1 MNTINITRS
10 PNFFNRKAIVL
21 IGFSIIALLMTS
33 VANAQIDGFTEP
45 FRSIELSSDETGSI
59 AMLAVKEGDKVAKDE
74 VIAKLDGRVQKLQ
87 LEIAT
92 QLAQTKSQ
100 MIAAEQSL
108 KKRHAILNRLQEL
121 KSRGHASPSEL
132 IRAEM
137 ELSIAEAKVLSA
149 KEEQAVRAIE
159 QRRAEVQYK
168 RRTILSPF
176 DGVVSHVHRREGEFL
191 SPLHPEVV
199 TIIQVDRLLATFAV
213 PSSQISTFKVGKE
226 FNLEMDSGRTV
237 TARVHSIGVQ
247 TDAQSGTIELKLVID
262 NPMMELR
269 SGEICTLNI

>member
-59 AMLAVKEGDKVAKDE
+59 AMLAVKEGDQVAKDD

-108 KKRHAILNRLQEL
+108 KKRHAILNL
-121 KSRGHASPSEL
+121 SL
-132 IRAEM
+132 IH
-137 ELSIAEAKVLSA
+137 I
-149 KEEQAVRAIE
+149 
-159 QRRAEVQYK
+159 
-168 RRTILSPF
+168 
-176 DGVVSHVHRREGEFL
+176 
-191 SPLHPEVV
+191 
-199 TIIQVDRLLATFAV
+199 
-213 PSSQISTFKVGKE
+213 
-226 FNLEMDSGRTV
+226 
-237 TARVHSIGVQ
+237 
-247 TDAQSGTIELKLVID
+247 
-262 NPMMELR
+262 
-269 SGEICTLNI
+269 